1 MSHFA
6 YAAHILRR
14 NSACSRFNANVEN
27 NEKSDDANH
36 ELNNK
41 NEEENARERSDEN
54 NVSDSL
60 LMSMSQVEFMISH
73 VLCIC

>member
-1 MSHFA
+1 MKVAVRICHA
-6 YAAHILRR
+6 YT
-14 NSACSRFNANVEN
+14 NVKDD
-27 NEKSDDANH
+27 EKSDDANH
-36 ELNNK
+36 ELNNE

-60 LMSMSQVEFMISH
+60 LMSMSQVEFMILH

>member
-1 MSHFA
+1 MSVALRICRA
-6 YAAHILRR
+6 YTQLAQYL
-14 NSACSRFNANVEN
+14 FNANVED

-36 ELNNK
+36 ELNNE

-60 LMSMSQVEFMISH
+60 LMSMSQVEFMILH
-73 VLCIC
+73 ILCIC